1 MKVQVVC
8 PNCHKI
14 LSFNEVPG
22 WQDKL
27 IECPN
32 CHFKAKASI
41 YQSGSFAKGGMG
53 SDDCATEIVGANSNA
68 AHQDTEIGVIKEVS
82 TGRAFQL
89 KMGTNVLGRIA
100 KSGKA
105 DMMIN
110 QDPYMSRSHLR
121 IDVIQ
126 TASGIEHRLVEIDS
140 KNVIVLNGRPIQRK
154 DILKLNYGDRMKLGQ
169 TEVIFDHARPDDD
182 EPTQL
187 L

>member
-1 MKVQVVC
+1 MIVRIIC
-8 PNCHKI
+8 PNCRHR
-14 LSFNEVPG
+14 LSFEEQSK
-22 WQDKL
+22 WQDRL
-27 IECPN
+27 LECPN
-32 CHFKAKASI
+32 CHFKAKGSTF
-41 YQSGSFAKGGMG
+41 QSGSFASGGTG
-53 SDDCATEIVGANSNA
+53 ADDCATEIVGGNCNA
-68 AHQDTEIGVIKEVS
+68 ARQDTEIGVIKEVS

-105 DMMIN
+105 DIMIN

-121 IDVIQ
+121 VDVIR

-169 TEVIFDHARPDDD
+169 TEVVFDHARPDDD